1 MSSCVVPSESA
12 SGNEIHPHIAE
23 RITPVF
29 KRSIAFFVC
38 LVFLCVCQG
47 AHGQG
52 KENDGLFPVVQG
64 GKWGYIDRSGK
75 IAIKPQFDAAY
86 PFYDD
91 VAKVMIGIRF
101 ENAKWSYI
109 DKSGKIIS
117 QEQTSNRLE
126 DFSKGLGA
134 ACLDRK
140 DEIGYLCGYMDSG
153 GRWAIEPKFYSA
165 MSFHEGLARVAIR
178 DKTSKLGTREVYIDK
193 TGNVAIE
200 LSSVPARG
208 SERFSEGL
216 ASFSPTVSVEGR
228 YLSGFMDKT
237 GKIVI
242 EPKFEAVD
250 DFSEGL
256 AAVFFFKP
264 AKHPTEANQEDYDA
278 GFIDKTGKMV
288 IKPQF
293 EYNQPFSE
301 GLAFVLIRGRMG
313 AIDKTGR
320 AVIRPQFYLHKEKAT
335 PYFMILDYYKQSKP
349 WTFSEGLAAV
359 HRGGKWGYVD
369 KTGIFVIKPQF
380 DGALTFSGGLALVVA
395 GDRLGY
401 IDKTGKYVWNPS
413 R

>member
-1 MSSCVVPSESA
+1 M
-12 SGNEIHPHIAE
+12 
-23 RITPVF
+23 F
-29 KRSIAFFVC
+29 KRSISFLTC
-38 LVFLCVCQG
+38 LVLLLICIT
-47 AHGQG
+47 ARGQG
-52 KENDGLFPVVQG
+52 EESNELFPVIQG
-64 GKWGYIDRSGK
+64 GKWGYIDRNGK
-75 IAIKPQFDAAY
+75 IVIKPQFDAAY
-86 PFYDD
+86 PFYDG
-91 VAKVMIGIRF
+91 VAKVMTGIRF
-101 ENAKWSYI
+101 ENEKWSYI

-117 QEQTSNRLE
+117 QESTSNRLE
-126 DFSKGLGA
+126 DFSEGLGA

-140 DEIGYLCGYMDSG
+140 DGVGYLCGYMDNA

-165 MSFHEGLARVAIR
+165 RSFYEGLARVAVR
-178 DKTSKLGTREVYIDK
+178 DQTSRTGTREVYIDK

-200 LSSVPARG
+200 LSSVPAGG

-216 ASFSPTVSVEGR
+216 ASFSPTTSVEGR
-228 YLSGFMDKT
+228 YLSGFMDKN
-237 GKIVI
+237 GKVVI

-264 AKHPTEANQEDYDA
+264 AKIVTEAHQEDYDA

-293 EYNQPFSE
+293 EYHQPFSE
-301 GLAFVLIRGRMG
+301 GLAFVLIRGRVG

-320 AVIRPQFYLHKEKAT
+320 VIIRPQFYLHKEKAT

-369 KTGIFVIKPQF
+369 KTGKFVIRPQF
-380 DGALTFSGGLALVVA
+380 DGAFTFSGGLALVIV
-395 GDRLGY
+395 GNRVGY
-401 IDKTGKYVWNPS
+401 IDKTGKYVWKPVK
-413 R
+413 